1 MDPHQ
6 AFRVFVYA
14 DWVMTTAAIVAL
26 CLAVILA
33 IFALL
38 PSNKSRRRTL
48 WRRALFSLVV
58 FAIYFGMQASVMV
71 GLYSHERTTLSTLL
85 FGVPALLLAMGLSV
99 ALVRAAKSVFSPGGP
114 QRRQT
119 LGRSLLAIVL
129 LTIGLA
135 PHVTT
140 LLLPYLTVIHHD
152 NQPGTLVT
160 IGDPVPEFAFTT
172 LDGVAI
178 RSDELRGKVVV
189 LNFFATWCGPCQT
202 ELPHL
207 QTLWDDYQHHPDFRL
222 YVVGREETTE
232 ILKPYQEQHEWT
244 FPLAPD
250 PDRAVYDQFATQAI
264 PRTFLISRD
273 GVIAY
278 EWTGG
283 WEEEIPKLRKLLD
296 RELAK

>member
-6 AFRVFVYA
+6 AFRIFVYA
-14 DWVMTTAAIVAL
+14 DWLMTTTAVVAL
-26 CLAVILA
+26 GLAVILA
-33 IFALL
+33 LFALL
-38 PSNKSRRRTL
+38 PSNKPRRRLL
-48 WRRALFSLVV
+48 WWRALLSLAV
-58 FAIYFGMQASVMV
+58 FAVGFVLQASVMV
-71 GLYSHERTTLSTLL
+71 GLYSREWTMPTTLL
-85 FGVPALLLAMGLSV
+85 FGVPALLLAIGLSV
-99 ALVRAAKSVFSPGGP
+99 AVVRAARSIFAPGGP
-114 QRRQT
+114 ERRQT

-160 IGDPVPEFAFTT
+160 IGDPVPDFVFTT
-172 LDGVAI
+172 LDGQTI
-178 RSDELRGKVVV
+178 RSADLRGKVVV
-189 LNFFATWCGPCQT
+189 LNFFATWCGPCQV

-207 QTLWDDYQHHPDFRL
+207 QTVWDDYQHHPDFRL
-222 YVVGREETTE
+222 YVVGREETTDT
-232 ILKPYQEQHEWT
+232 LTPYQQDRGWT

-250 PDRAVYDQFATQAI
+250 PDRAVYDKFATQAI
-264 PRTFLISRD
+264 PRTYLISRD

-283 WEEEIPKLRKLLD
+283 WEEEIPKLRKLLE
-296 RELAK
+296 RELK